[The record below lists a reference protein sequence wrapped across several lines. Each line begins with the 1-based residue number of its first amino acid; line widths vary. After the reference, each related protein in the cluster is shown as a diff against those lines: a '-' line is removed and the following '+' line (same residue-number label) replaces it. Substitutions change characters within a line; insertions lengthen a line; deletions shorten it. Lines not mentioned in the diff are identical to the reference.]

1 MKKKL
6 LDSFLLFFLCIAGV
20 NAQEGFIGE
29 IRMFAGDF
37 PPRYWA
43 FCEGQLL
50 PINQNQALFSIL
62 GTQYGGNGTTNFAL
76 PDLRG
81 RVAVHVGQGNGL
93 TPIVAGQQV
102 GTEVN
107 ILTSVQLPPHTHSFN
122 AVSEDGTTASP
133 QGAFMAGTKALDPE
147 YASIG
152 TIIPMNSALLGPN
165 SSANVPVENREPSL
179 VLNYIICLQGIFPSR
194 N

>member
-1 MKKKL
+1 MH
-6 LDSFLLFFLCIAGV
+6 
-20 NAQEGFIGE
+20 AQEGFIGE
-29 IRMFAGDF
+29 IRMFAGNF

-81 RVAVHVGQGNGL
+81 RVAVHPGQGNGL
-93 TPIVAGQQV
+93 TPIAAGQQV
-102 GTEVN
+102 GTQSN
-107 ILTSVQLPPHTHSFN
+107 TLTNAQLPPHTHRFYG
-122 AVSEDGTTASP
+122 VSQDGNSASP
-133 QGAFMAGTKALDPE
+133 EGAYMAGTKALDPE
-147 YASIG
+147 YAPG
-152 TIIPMNSALLGPN
+152 GNLVTMNSAMLGTN
-165 SSANVPVENREPSL
+165 STSNQPVENREPSL